1 MNPYVFVIGCP
12 RSGTTLLQRMLD
24 SHPELA
30 VANDTHF
37 IPRAIAHL
45 HGDVDFALAPEL
57 VARVRSYH
65 RFYRLGL
72 ADHEVDDAAYGAV
85 TYGEFVSC
93 LYDTFAA
100 NNGKRLGGEKT
111 PDYARHVPLLHGLFP
126 SARFVHIIRDGRD
139 VALSAT
145 EWADGNKGPGRWTLW
160 PQSRVGTC
168 ALWWKWQIAEALS
181 CARALGPDLMLEV
194 RYEEL
199 VASPREVLQDVA
211 AFLDLDY
218 AESMLHFNRGKRRD
232 GAGLSAKQ
240 AWLPPTGG
248 LRSWRRDMHQES
260 VAIFEELA
268 GDLLS
273 ALGYPLETEVDSAS
287 VGETV
292 RACRT
297 WWADCDGTPDV
308 RKKLRRRQAISRAA

>member
-45 HGDVDFALAPEL
+45 HGEVDFALTPEL

-65 RFYRLGL
+65 RFHRLGL
-72 ADHEVDDAAYGAV
+72 ADHEVDDAAYEAV

-100 NNGKRLGGEKT
+100 NNGKRRGGEKT

-139 VALSAT
+139 VALST
-145 EWADGNKGPGRWTLW
+145 LDWADDNKGPGRWTLW
-160 PQSRVGTC
+160 PESPIGTC
-168 ALWWKWQIAEALS
+168 ALWWKWQIAEALA
-181 CARALGPDLMLEV
+181 CAKYLGPDVIFEV

-199 VASPREVLQDVA
+199 VANPGEVLADVA
-211 AFLDLDY
+211 TFLDLEYTD
-218 AESMLHFNRGKRRD
+218 SMLHFNRGRTRHA
-232 GAGLSAKQ
+232 AGLSAKA

-248 LRSWRRDMHQES
+248 LRNWRRDMSEED
-260 VAIFEELA
+260 VAIFEGLA
-268 GDLLS
+268 GDLLTS
-273 ALGYPLETEVDSAS
+273 LGYPLHGGVESAS
-287 VGETV
+287 AIEALRV
-292 RACRT
+292 CRK
-297 WWADCDGTPDV
+297 WWGDCGGTPDV
-308 RKKLRRRQAISRAA
+308 HKKQRRRRPISRAA